1 MRNQKPPRFGMVM
14 ASQTLF
20 ERIISQEIPCHKVS
34 EGENWFAFL
43 DIYPRREGHTLVIP
57 KRGVSN
63 ISQLSQKEISDLF
76 IGMNTVQNIL
86 SKHFQTNDF
95 TICIHDGEMAGQ
107 EVPHVHI
114 HVIPRTLGD
123 GGLTLMSMW
132 PNGEPM
138 GGEPNHELLS
148 KLASNFLEA

>member
-1 MRNQKPPRFGMVM
+1 MG
-14 ASQTLF
+14 SQTLF
-20 ERIISQEIPCHKVS
+20 ERIINQEIPCHKVS

-57 KRGVSN
+57 KRGVAN
-63 ISQLSQKEISDLF
+63 ITQLDENEISDLF
-76 IGMNTVQNIL
+76 IGMREVQKIL
-86 SKHFQTNDF
+86 SKQFDTNDF
-95 TICIHDGEMAGQ
+95 TICVHDGKLAGQ

-114 HVIPRTLGD
+114 HVIPRTEGD

-138 GGEPNHELLS
+138 GGEPNHELLR
-148 KLASNFLEA
+148 KLSLKLLEA

>member
-1 MRNQKPPRFGMVM
+1 MRYQKPPRVWLSMS
-14 ASQTLF
+14 SQTLF

-57 KRGVSN
+57 KRGVAN
-63 ISQLSQKEISDLF
+63 ISQLDEKEISDLF
-76 IGMNTVQNIL
+76 LGMREVQNIL
-86 SKHFQTNDF
+86 SKQFDTNDF
-95 TICIHDGEMAGQ
+95 TICVHDGKLAGQ

-114 HVIPRTLGD
+114 HLIPRTQGD

-132 PNGEPM
+132 PNGGPM
-138 GGEPNHELLS
+138 GGEPNHEALRNLS
-148 KLASNFLEA
+148 LKFLEA